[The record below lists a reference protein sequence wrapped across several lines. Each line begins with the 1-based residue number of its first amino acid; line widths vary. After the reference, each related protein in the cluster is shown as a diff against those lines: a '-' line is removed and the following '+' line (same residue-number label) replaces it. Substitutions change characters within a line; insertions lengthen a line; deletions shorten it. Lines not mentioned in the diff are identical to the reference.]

1 MNGKKTAVFVVGLAY
16 SGRTMLINN
25 QLICLYSTSKRNVCS
40 ITDYQIPDMDLTK
53 IPSAEQY
60 QRREN
65 KLIKRMLRILDKSNT
80 VIIENRM
87 CSAKARKEY
96 IDILRSRY
104 SKDINIIFHYF
115 KPEQDDFKE
124 WLERFNADL
133 KGASDLGKAVFKSAI
148 KDFQVPAVSEGIDMA
163 VKENIN
169 RKISKKNGVSS
180 NDR

>member
-87 CSAKARKEY
+87 CSAAARKEY
-96 IDILRSRY
+96 IDILRSKY
-104 SKDINIIFHYF
+104 GKDINIIFHYF
-115 KPEQDDFKE
+115 QPRQEDYKE
-124 WLERFNADL
+124 WIERFNADL
-133 KGASDLGKAVFKSAI
+133 KGANSLGKVVFKLAI
-148 KDFQVPAVSEGIDMA
+148 KDFETPAMAEGINMA
-163 VKENIN
+163 VREN
-169 RKISKKNGVSS
+169 ISKKLRNGVSS